1 MNENI
6 AAFVVLFV
14 VAGVSALLVIAL
26 LQKSLR
32 LLLEDVVKLPACTTF
47 YSRVLSVGLV
57 FIALS
62 GALGVKFDL
71 KKDAAFMEYV
81 WKVANGLSATFGN
94 TCLFLL
100 GFLIVVTILVAVL
113 RRRSE

>member
-1 MNENI
+1 MNANI
-6 AAFVVLFV
+6 IAFVILFAI
-14 VAGVSALLVIAL
+14 AGASAFIVIAL

-47 YSRVLSVGLV
+47 YTRVLSIGLV

-62 GALGVKFDL
+62 GALGVTLDL
-71 KKDAAFMEYV
+71 KKGSACMEYV
-81 WKVANGLSATFGN
+81 WKVADGLSAAFGN
-94 TCLFLL
+94 TCVFLL
-100 GFLIVVTILVAVL
+100 GFLIVVTILVSVL

>member
-1 MNENI
+1 MNANI
-6 AAFVVLFV
+6 IAFVILFAL
-14 VAGVSALLVIAL
+14 AGISALIVIAL
-26 LQKSLR
+26 LQKSLW

-47 YSRVLSVGLV
+47 YSRVLSIGLV

-62 GALGVKFDL
+62 GALGAEINL
-71 KKDAAFMEYV
+71 KEESALMEYV
-81 WKVANGLSATFGN
+81 WKVADGLSAAFGN
-94 TCLFLL
+94 TCIFLL